1 MAGKIEIDSERCKG
15 CEYCTTVCPV
25 KIIVMSDKANS
36 HSYHYPIVTDM
47 SKCTGCKAC
56 SIICPDIAIEV
67 WREEGKKK

>member
-1 MAGKIEIDSERCKG
+1 MAGKIEINIELCKG

-25 KIIVMSDKANS
+25 KIIRMSPHTNS
-36 HSYHYPIVTDM
+36 HSYHYPEVTDM
-47 SKCTGCKAC
+47 SKCTGCKSC